1 MFDDVL
7 SISMTQD
14 KPGRKQWRS
23 NSGDSGVPK
32 SDGRSQIPASVDT
45 IGMAVLLK
53 LLGQRLQR
61 VTGCQDLMGWC
72 SHSLPVVNVTWIG
85 VIQISKMIQ
94 NTIHPASQPASRPSI
109 HPSVHP
115 SIYLHLMK
123 SWDWYQL
130 DTLWQDGHCLSTT
143 NPWTREFLGHA
154 WTCLDHSAL
163 GRANGWLSLCL
174 VMHVGSSDHSSA
186 IAWFGIPRLLTP
198 CVWAVDIIAYIVPR
212 WWLKRAGPGFQP
224 GICRMQL
231 HFQHVSTRGGQWW
244 KPLYQYV
251 QIPSRRRWCC
261 IWLRPSVAPEFD
273 LLLRP
278 LHWRARWTAAASC
291 HSQLDVFLYIC
302 ACINLLIYLFVYLN
316 VYITC
321 IYI

>member
-94 NTIHPASQPASRPSI
+94 NTIQPASQPAIHPSVRPSI
-109 HPSVHP
+109 HLPASHEVMGLIPIGYALTGWALFEHDQ
-115 SIYLHLMK
+115 SLNSGIL
-123 SWDWYQL
+123 
-130 DTLWQDGHCLSTT
+130 
-143 NPWTREFLGHA
+143 R
-154 WTCLDHSAL
+154 TCLDL
-163 GRANGWLSLCL
+163 
-174 VMHVGSSDHSSA
+174 
-186 IAWFGIPRLLTP
+186 P
-198 CVWAVDIIAYIVPR
+198 
-212 WWLKRAGPGFQP
+212 
-224 GICRMQL
+224 
-231 HFQHVSTRGGQWW
+231 
-244 KPLYQYV
+244 
-251 QIPSRRRWCC
+251 
-261 IWLRPSVAPEFD
+261 
-273 LLLRP
+273 
-278 LHWRARWTAAASC
+278 
-291 HSQLDVFLYIC
+291 
-302 ACINLLIYLFVYLN
+302 
-316 VYITC
+316 
-321 IYI
+321 

>member
-1 MFDDVL
+1 MMFYQFLWPRINQAESNGVAILAILAFPSLMADPRFQLL
-7 SISMTQD
+7 ST
-14 KPGRKQWRS
+14 RS
-23 NSGDSGVPK
+23 AWQSSSNFLANACRGSQAAKTWWVGAAIVCQLWMWLGL
-32 SDGRSQIPASVDT
+32 GWFRSAKWYKTPS
-45 IGMAVLLK
+45 
-53 LLGQRLQR
+53 
-61 VTGCQDLMGWC
+61 
-72 SHSLPVVNVTWIG
+72 
-85 VIQISKMIQ
+85 IQ
-94 NTIHPASQPASRPSI
+94 PASQPAI
-109 HPSVHP
+109 HPSVRP

-302 ACINLLIYLFVYLN
+302 ACINLLIYLF
-316 VYITC
+316 I
-321 IYI
+321 